1 MGAYNT
7 VKLYLLSTNKLL
19 LLLLFSPVFDFFF
32 STEEPHRTSYTK
44 SLNGCGRE
52 NSDFPF
58 FPESPI
64 SVSLTDENFFFKFY
78 FCAFLN
84 IGGES
89 LAFDILEQLTHVE
102 RFDMVFLFMSA
113 KEKNGMCYSLFCDMK
128 GRF

>member
-1 MGAYNT
+1 MT
-7 VKLYLLSTNKLL
+7 F
-19 LLLLFSPVFDFFF
+19 FSPL
-32 STEEPHRTSYTK
+32 R
-44 SLNGCGRE
+44 SLIPGNGLTGPVTQSRWTAAVE
-52 NSDFPF
+52 KTLIFLF

-84 IGGES
+84 IGEES

-102 RFDMVFLFMSA
+102 RFDMVLLFMSA
-113 KEKNGMCYSLFCDMK
+113 KDKNGMCYSLFCDMK